1 MTNPESTAIDPVAAM
16 GTDHTEAPAHP
27 LHKVLSFVRRSG
39 RLDDRLQR
47 AWDNYAGTYLLDIA
61 AGNLLDVREGVTLD
75 RAFVESAWGNDNP
88 LIVEIGTGQ
97 GENVVAA
104 AAAHPE
110 TNFLAL
116 EVYDPGV
123 AHTLLLAGKQGLT
136 NIRVAQVNAPELFKV
151 TAAGTVAE
159 VWTFFPDPWPKK
171 KHHKRR
177 IVQKAMAGDIHRALV
192 TDGVWRIATD
202 IEDYALHVHEVM
214 DGLDG
219 WKNLG
224 SVTVSLPLEHVG
236 KGNADM
242 AAQLRPRLDA
252 LKCSGV
258 LLDFQRPGYEEAEL
272 LAGRLSEALPCPVG
286 VSALY
291 GRGLTC
297 PVFLPPVPPDVNLAD
312 YLAPWQGREIWL
324 ELALDGET
332 ITLTPSGAITAS
344 LPPAAQLLGGHRDEK
359 LHCHYQIHTD
369 ADSARFTLFRT
380 PEDLDTL
387 LTEGEAL
394 GVTRAVGLYQEL
406 HGILPF
412 LTDPE

>member
-16 GTDHTEAPAHP
+16 GTDHTEAPRTP
-27 LHKVLSFVRRSG
+27 WHKVLSFVRRSG

-171 KHHKRR
+171 K
-177 IVQKAMAGDIHRALV
+177 QPQAPHRAEGQGRQ
-192 TDGVWRIATD
+192 TFIARWSQTASGVSPPTSRTMPW
-202 IEDYALHVHEVM
+202 HVHEVM

-242 AAQLRPRLDA
+242 AADMPHADFTESERFEGR
-252 LKCSGV
+252 V
-258 LLDFQRPGYEEAEL
+258 LTNFEKKGLA
-272 LAGRLSEALPCPVG
+272 AGRVIHDFTYQAV
-286 VSALY
+286 
-291 GRGLTC
+291 
-297 PVFLPPVPPDVNLAD
+297 
-312 YLAPWQGREIWL
+312 
-324 ELALDGET
+324 
-332 ITLTPSGAITAS
+332 TLN
-344 LPPAAQLLGGHRDEK
+344 
-359 LHCHYQIHTD
+359 
-369 ADSARFTLFRT
+369 
-380 PEDLDTL
+380 
-387 LTEGEAL
+387 
-394 GVTRAVGLYQEL
+394 
-406 HGILPF
+406 
-412 LTDPE
+412 

>member
-202 IEDYALHVHEVM
+202 IEDYALARARG
-214 DGLDG
+214 DGRPR
-219 WKNLG
+219 W
-224 SVTVSLPLEHVG
+224 LEEPG
-236 KGNADM
+236 QRNRQPAAGARGQGNADM
-242 AAQLRPRLDA
+242 AADMPHADFTESERFEGR
-252 LKCSGV
+252 V
-258 LLDFQRPGYEEAEL
+258 LTNFEKKGLA
-272 LAGRLSEALPCPVG
+272 AGRVIHDFTYQAV
-286 VSALY
+286 
-291 GRGLTC
+291 
-297 PVFLPPVPPDVNLAD
+297 
-312 YLAPWQGREIWL
+312 
-324 ELALDGET
+324 
-332 ITLTPSGAITAS
+332 TLN
-344 LPPAAQLLGGHRDEK
+344 
-359 LHCHYQIHTD
+359 
-369 ADSARFTLFRT
+369 
-380 PEDLDTL
+380 
-387 LTEGEAL
+387 
-394 GVTRAVGLYQEL
+394 
-406 HGILPF
+406 
-412 LTDPE
+412 